1 MRAILR
7 ASPLPS
13 WLGMRDQSVARR
25 IGRTITNAASIVK
38 LTGPARPDRRA
49 GIAAEQCFPCW
60 TIPPW
65 TMATPTA
72 ATLVSLSQNNLVGLM
87 ASAVFGAQK
96 LNDNAIAIVENIAWG
111 TGP

>member
-38 LTGPARPDRRA
+38 LTGPAGFGFVEDPFGFHMGALVKSRPRQILEIAFGVSRKLHRRFF
-49 GIAAEQCFPCW
+49 GEPHPK
-60 TIPPW
+60 TI
-65 TMATPTA
+65 TA
-72 ATLVSLSQNNLVGLM
+72 
-87 ASAVFGAQK
+87 
-96 LNDNAIAIVENIAWG
+96 
-111 TGP
+111 P